1 MGQQFLTKWEIC
13 CPYLI
18 IGELERMIRV
28 KRMKKYIVLVSLI
41 GLFLISACGTTKM
54 EVGSNKGLVM
64 QNAENVVEE
73 VIEQAE
79 EMQMMENDEELAREK
94 EEHYKNLVS
103 NATDE
108 VVIRISIDDF
118 DMDGSEEAFLL
129 TTSKENYDFVMTK
142 EDIYGMGFDISANV
156 WFAKEEKCYLI
167 ESFVDFLYSEQCW
180 MVGLLSE
187 NQKYVRVESWLSNYD
202 RKHTFYSLENGE
214 AKMIFWGANVT
225 IDENGTITT
234 RTTDRKSHV

>member
-1 MGQQFLTKWEIC
+1 
-13 CPYLI
+13 
-18 IGELERMIRV
+18 MIRV

-142 EDIYGMGFDISANV
+142 EDIYGMDAGNLAT
-156 WFAKEEKCYLI
+156 
-167 ESFVDFLYSEQCW
+167 
-180 MVGLLSE
+180 G
-187 NQKYVRVESWLSNYD
+187 
-202 RKHTFYSLENGE
+202 
-214 AKMIFWGANVT
+214 
-225 IDENGTITT
+225 
-234 RTTDRKSHV
+234 